1 MENKVDKSTMMEW
14 LRLSYGAISPKDTSF
29 DNIIIASSEE
39 DKNNKLLIMLNQS
52 QIYSLTK

>member
-1 MENKVDKSTMMEW
+1 MEW